1 MEEKQLQDDLL
12 SIRNMMERST
22 KFISL
27 SGLSGVLAG
36 IYALIGAGWAYSI
49 IYAGSGFLSSRDYVT
64 ADIPAHPQKLIL
76 LVCIALGILVA
87 SVLTGLILTNRKAQ
101 RKGQSIWG
109 KTSKQLLFQMA
120 VPLVSGGLLVIIL
133 LTRHYYG
140 ITSPAM
146 LIFYGLALIGAS
158 NFTFSDVKYLG
169 LTEVLLG
176 LVAACLPGYG
186 LIFWALGFGV
196 LHIVYGTI
204 MYFKYDR

>member
-36 IYALIGAGWAYSI
+36 IYALIGAAWAYSI
-49 IYAGSGFLSSRDYVT
+49 IYAGSGFFSSRDYVT
-64 ADIPAHPQKLIL
+64 SDIPAHPQKLIL
-76 LVCIALGILVA
+76 LVCIALGVLVA
-87 SVLTGLILTNRKAQ
+87 SVLTGLILTARKAQ